1 MSTFPLGNTDEMGL
15 AEPIDFKRP
24 RDTTLGLAESLRRQI
39 PRFQA
44 PILASKGSL
53 ESRSSATL
61 ATLEE
66 LRQGST
72 ARREQRPLATTDQT
86 SDHYLQMALANQDFG
101 QSFSRGMQGL
111 QEGLAS
117 VVEQTE
123 ASKAEGAVA
132 STPSSKSESQAPEV
146 VSNPSDAEMT
156 NADPTASEAEL
167 SIDSEVLKEMK
178 SLERIFEMQLPATEK
193 TPGSVYHEKKANKL
207 LKESVSKSLG
217 IISKFK
223 VKQAIANN
231 YLQLLK
237 SI

>member
-1 MSTFPLGNTDEMGL
+1 MSTFAPGNTDEMGL

-24 RDTTLGLAESLRRQI
+24 RDTTMGLAESLRRQI

-44 PILASKGSL
+44 PILTCRASL

-66 LRQGST
+66 LRQGI
-72 ARREQRPLATTDQT
+72 
-86 SDHYLQMALANQDFG
+86 
-101 QSFSRGMQGL
+101 QGR
-111 QEGLAS
+111 QEGLAN
-117 VVEQTE
+117 VVEQPEASKVEGTE
-123 ASKAEGAVA
+123 AS
-132 STPSSKSESQAPEV
+132 SPSSKSESKSPEIGA
-146 VSNPSDAEMT
+146 NPLDAEMP
-156 NADPTASEAEL
+156 NADPAASEAEL
-167 SIDSEVLKEMK
+167 SNESEILKEMK
-178 SLERIFEMQLPATEK
+178 NLERIFEMQLPATEK
-193 TPGSVYHEKKANKL
+193 APGSVYHEKKANKL

-237 SI
+237 SIRCSLNTQG